1 MLSIRENMS
10 IASLRKL
17 SGRVFMK
24 RKLEKELAKKQFSQ
38 LRIKAPSMET
48 KLFQLSGGN
57 QQKVILGKWLT
68 ADPEILFIDEPTKGV
83 DVGTKADFYQIMN
96 DLTKRGVSIVMVSS
110 DMPEL
115 ISMSDRC
122 IVISEG
128 KITAELTGDE
138 INENN
143 VMKAAIALQEEEND
157 PAGVELH

>member
-1 MLSIRENMS
+1 MTQLAEEGKSI
-10 IASLRKL
+10 
-17 SGRVFMK
+17 
-24 RKLEKELAKKQFSQ
+24 
-38 LRIKAPSMET
+38 
-48 KLFQLSGGN
+48 
-57 QQKVILGKWLT
+57 
-68 ADPEILFIDEPTKGV
+68 
-83 DVGTKADFYQIMN
+83 IM
-96 DLTKRGVSIVMVSS
+96 ISS

>member
-1 MLSIRENMS
+1 M
-10 IASLRKL
+10 
-17 SGRVFMK
+17 
-24 RKLEKELAKKQFSQ
+24 
-38 LRIKAPSMET
+38 
-48 KLFQLSGGN
+48 
-57 QQKVILGKWLT
+57 GKWLT